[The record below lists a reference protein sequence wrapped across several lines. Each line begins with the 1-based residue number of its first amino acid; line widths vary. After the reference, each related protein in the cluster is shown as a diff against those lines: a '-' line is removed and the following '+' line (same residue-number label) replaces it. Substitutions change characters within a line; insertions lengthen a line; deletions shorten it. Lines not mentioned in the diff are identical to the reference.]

1 MAKIK
6 VGISIGDLNGI
17 GMEVIIKTFKDNRMM
32 ELCTP
37 IIFGSDKTASYHR
50 KSLNIKDFSFN
61 IINKIDDANQKRA
74 NLLNCWNE
82 EVKINFGESSKEAG
96 KYAFRSLQKATK
108 ALKNKEIDV
117 LVTAPINKANIQ
129 KNESN
134 FVGHTEYLG
143 QNFDGES
150 LMIMLSDAMRI
161 AFVTGHIPLSEVAN
175 TLTQE
180 KVITKIRQFN
190 NSLLQDFAIRKPKI
204 AIIGLNPHAGENGI
218 LGREEEDMIL
228 PAITKMK
235 ENGIMAFGPF
245 SADSFFTRENLPKFD
260 GVLVM
265 YHDQGLTPFKTLS
278 FSDGVNFTA
287 GLLAIRTSPV
297 HGTAYDI
304 AGKNCAKEQSFRNA
318 IYSACEIFKTREEYN
333 DLTANPLQ
341 KQNPKVKQQVNSA
354 EKE

>member
-37 IIFGSDKTASYHR
+37 IIFGSEKTASYHR

-61 IINKIDDANQKRA
+61 VINKIDDVNQKRA

-82 EVKINFGESSKEAG
+82 EVIIKFGESSIDAG
-96 KYAFRSLQKATK
+96 KYAFLSFKKAIK

-117 LVTAPINKANIQ
+117 LVTAPINKANIK

-143 QNFDGES
+143 QNFDGEP
-150 LMIMLSDAMRI
+150 LMIMLSDTMRI
-161 AFVTGHIPLSEVAN
+161 AFVTGHIPISEVAG
-175 TLTQE
+175 TLTKE
-180 KVITKIRQFN
+180 KIINKIRQFN
-190 NSLLQDFAIRKPKI
+190 NSLLKDFAIRKPKI
-204 AIIGLNPHAGENGI
+204 AVIGLNPHAGEKGM

-235 ENGIMAFGPF
+235 ENGIMVFGPF
-245 SADSFFTRENLPKFD
+245 SADSFFTRENLLKFD
-260 GVLVM
+260 GILVM
-265 YHDQGLTPFKTLS
+265 YHDQGSTPFKTLS
-278 FSDGVNFTA
+278 FFDGVNFTA
-287 GLLAIRTSPV
+287 GVSAIRTSPV

-318 IYSACEIFKTREEYN
+318 IYSACEIFKTREGYN
-333 DLTANPLQ
+333 DLTEPPLQ
-341 KQNPKVKQQVNSA
+341 KQNLETKQ
-354 EKE
+354 

>member
-61 IINKIDDANQKRA
+61 VINKIDDVNQKRA

-82 EVKINFGESSKEAG
+82 EVIIKFGESSIEAG
-96 KYAFRSLQKATK
+96 KYAFLSFKKAIK

-129 KNESN
+129 KKESN

-143 QNFDGES
+143 QNFDGEP

-161 AFVTGHIPLSEVAN
+161 AFVTGHIP
-175 TLTQE
+175 
-180 KVITKIRQFN
+180 I
-190 NSLLQDFAIRKPKI
+190 
-204 AIIGLNPHAGENGI
+204 
-218 LGREEEDMIL
+218 
-228 PAITKMK
+228 
-235 ENGIMAFGPF
+235 
-245 SADSFFTRENLPKFD
+245 
-260 GVLVM
+260 
-265 YHDQGLTPFKTLS
+265 
-278 FSDGVNFTA
+278 
-287 GLLAIRTSPV
+287 
-297 HGTAYDI
+297 
-304 AGKNCAKEQSFRNA
+304 
-318 IYSACEIFKTREEYN
+318 
-333 DLTANPLQ
+333 
-341 KQNPKVKQQVNSA
+341 
-354 EKE
+354 

>member
-61 IINKIDDANQKRA
+61 VINKINDVNQKRA

-82 EVKINFGESSKEAG
+82 EVIIKFGESSIDAG
-96 KYAFRSLQKATK
+96 KYAFLSFKKAIK

-117 LVTAPINKANIQ
+117 LVTAPINKANIK

-143 QNFDGES
+143 QNFDGEP

-161 AFVTGHIPLSEVAN
+161 AFVTGHIPISEVAG
-175 TLTQE
+175 TLTKE
-180 KVITKIRQFN
+180 KIINKIKQFN
-190 NSLLQDFAIRKPKI
+190 NSLLKDFAIRKPKI
-204 AIIGLNPHAGENGI
+204 AVIGLNPHAGEKGM

-235 ENGIMAFGPF
+235 ENGIMVFGPF
-245 SADSFFTRENLPKFD
+245 SADSFFTRENLLKFD
-260 GVLVM
+260 GILVM
-265 YHDQGLTPFKTLS
+265 YHDQGSTPFKTLS
-278 FSDGVNFTA
+278 FFDGVNFTA
-287 GLLAIRTSPV
+287 GVSAIRTSPV

-318 IYSACEIFKTREEYN
+318 IYSACEIFKTREGYN
-333 DLTANPLQ
+333 DLTEPPLQ
-341 KQNPKVKQQVNSA
+341 KQNLETKQ
-354 EKE
+354 

>member
-50 KSLNIKDFSFN
+50 KHLNIKDFSFN
-61 IINKIDDANQKRA
+61 VINKIDDVNQKRA

-82 EVKINFGESSKEAG
+82 EVIIKFGESSIEAG
-96 KYAFRSLQKATK
+96 KYAFLSFKKAIK
-108 ALKNKEIDV
+108 ALKKKEIDV
-117 LVTAPINKANIQ
+117 LVTAPINKANIK

-143 QNFDGES
+143 QNFDGEP

-161 AFVTGHIPLSEVAN
+161 AFVTGHIPISEVAG
-175 TLTQE
+175 TLTKE
-180 KVITKIRQFN
+180 KIINKIKQFN
-190 NSLLQDFAIRKPKI
+190 NSLLKDFAIRKPKI
-204 AIIGLNPHAGENGI
+204 AVIGLNPHAGEKGM

-235 ENGIMAFGPF
+235 ENGIMVFGPF
-245 SADSFFTRENLPKFD
+245 SADSFFTRENLLKFD
-260 GVLVM
+260 GILVM

-278 FSDGVNFTA
+278 FFDGVNFTA
-287 GLLAIRTSPV
+287 GVSAIRTSPV

-304 AGKNCAKEQSFRNA
+304 AGKNYAKEQSFRNA
-318 IYSACEIFKTREEYN
+318 IYSACEIFKIREGYN

-341 KQNPKVKQQVNSA
+341 KQTLETK
-354 EKE
+354 